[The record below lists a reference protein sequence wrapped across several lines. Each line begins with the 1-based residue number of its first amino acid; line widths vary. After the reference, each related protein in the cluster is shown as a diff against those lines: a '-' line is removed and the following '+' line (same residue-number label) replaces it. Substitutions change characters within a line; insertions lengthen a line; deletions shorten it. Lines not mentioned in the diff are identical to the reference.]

1 MLLMEGIDHLAA
13 PLFAITEGDCRA
25 EFSHKVET
33 LSWSWN
39 ASQRLEFLYLTISEW
54 NTLINF

>member
-1 MLLMEGIDHLAA
+1 MEGIDHLAA